1 MVPLNIYK
9 PINNPQHISILLPTR
24 GRPEYLTNVFGSI
37 EETTKDKNSIDVW
50 VYVDDDDVI
59 TRKYINDDLFGNYG
73 FEITWFLGKRTR
85 TMGEMMNT
93 LRQKCTT
100 NPGIYTPIPDD
111 YLFITEHWDD
121 IVREAFNS
129 YPDRIALAYAE
140 DPMAGPNQ
148 VTFAWV
154 SAEWANVLGRYHT
167 EFFPF
172 WYDDSW
178 LDQVAQMAQR
188 KVKLDIRMEP
198 QGGKGKTNRMR
209 NLLFWQKFFNNTLDD
224 RIQDAK
230 LLVEAIYQKTSY
242 DYEKNVEVAIKLAK
256 SFEAKAKEIRFE
268 IRMER
273 ILSAIP
279 KNSKPDEAYLFLEA
293 KAVNHLW
300 KKVNPL
306 IKQGQI
312 IKVLN
317 ILDNIL
323 CGYQYFK
330 DVQYQRAILQET
342 FRLIWYHLRNKP
354 VRHWPGT
361 LWSLWTGRQRRRSTR
376 VASNQGTNSR

>member
-1 MVPLNIYK
+1 MPLNICK
-9 PINNPQHISILLPTR
+9 SINNPQHISILLPTR
-24 GRPEYLTNVFGSI
+24 GKPESLKNVFGSI
-37 EETTKDKNSIDVW
+37 EETTKDKNSIDVS

-85 TMGEMMNT
+85 TMGEMLNT
-93 LRQKCTT
+93 LREKCMT
-100 NPGIYTPIPDD
+100 NPGIYTSAVDD
-111 YLFITEHWDD
+111 YLFVTEHWDD

-129 YPDRIALAYAE
+129 YPDRIALAYPE
-140 DPMAGPNQ
+140 DPIAGPNQ
-148 VTFAWV
+148 VTFGWV
-154 SAEWANVLGRYHT
+154 SAEWANVLGRYLT

-172 WYDDSW
+172 WHDDSW
-178 LDQVAQMAQR
+178 LDQVAQMVQR

-198 QGGKGKTNRMR
+198 QIGKGKTIRMR
-209 NLLFWQKFFNNTLDD
+209 NSLFWQKFFNNTLDD

-230 LLVEAIYQKTSY
+230 LLIKAIYPKTCY
-242 DYEKNVEVAIKLAK
+242 DYEKNVEAAIKLAK

-268 IRMER
+268 ISMER
-273 ILSAIP
+273 TLSAIP
-279 KNSKPDEAYLFLEA
+279 KNSKPDQAYLFLEA
-293 KAVNHLW
+293 KAVNRLW

-330 DVQYQRAILQET
+330 DVQYQRAILQGK
-342 FRLIWYHLRNKP
+342 FRLIWRIWHHLRNKP
-354 VRHWPGT
+354 VRYWPGA
-361 LWSLWTGRQRRRSTR
+361 LWSLWTDRRRS
-376 VASNQGTNSR
+376 